1 MPLTTAQHEKRLKVP
16 AVCELLPLRDILDD
30 VIVRTNGAF
39 VAGYELHGTLSYF
52 ATDEDRNQAK
62 SLIEALLRSI
72 PDVSMRVQF
81 RYEISEDL
89 GTLLED
95 YVRTQSTTQSEL
107 MALDTHRL
115 EMWQARERE
124 GHYFGIRLH
133 AYFIW
138 DPRVHAKIY
147 HSTEKKRRDGGIV
160 FSQKK
165 CIERARKEHETL
177 LNEFE
182 SIMRGVAASL
192 EAASLG
198 PRRLNDQELFEE
210 MERAQVPA
218 LLPPLA
224 AARRPARTPQCAGA
238 GSGRQH
244 PERVRELPEHRW
256 VSALR
261 GQSEGAAG
269 CHFPGHAA
277 AVLNRGLSDCCEWSG
292 DDSRPGEGAQR
303 LQEAAQKDDRCPE
316 GQRREP

>member
-1 MPLTTAQHEKRLKVP
+1 MPLTTAQHEKKLKVP

-39 VAGYELHGTLSYF
+39 VAGYELRGTLSYF

-89 GTLLED
+89 GPLLED

-147 HSTEKKRRDGGIV
+147 HSAEKKRRDGGMV

-210 MERAQVPA
+210 IERAQVPQQRYFRP
-218 LLPPLA
+218 LL
-224 AARRPARTPQCAGA
+224 RPEELLEHR
-238 GSGRQH
+238 S
-244 PERVRELPEHRW
+244 VREQAAVGSILNESESYLNIDGYLHSVVSLKELPD
-256 VSALR
+256 AT
-261 GQSEGAAG
+261 
-269 CHFPGHAA
+269 FPGMLQRFST
-277 AVLNRGLSDCCEWSG
+277 VGFPLVVSG
-292 DDSRPGEGAQR
+292 QVMIPD
-303 LQEAAQKDDRCPE
+303 
-316 GQRREP
+316 

>member
-1 MPLTTAQHEKRLKVP
+1 MPLTTAQHKKKLKVP

-30 VIVRTNGAF
+30 VMVRTNGSF
-39 VAGYELHGTLSYF
+39 VAGYELRGTLSYF

-138 DPRVHAKIY
+138 DPRIHAKIY
-147 HSTEKKRRDGGIV
+147 HSAEKKRRDGGIA

-182 SIMRGVAASL
+182 SIMRGVSSVARSGQ
-192 EAASLG
+192 SG
-198 PRRLNDQELFEE
+198 P
-210 MERAQVPA
+210 
-218 LLPPLA
+218 A
-224 AARRPARTPQCAGA
+224 AA
-238 GSGRQH
+238 
-244 PERVRELPEHRW
+244 E
-256 VSALR
+256 
-261 GQSEGAAG
+261 
-269 CHFPGHAA
+269 
-277 AVLNRGLSDCCEWSG
+277 
-292 DDSRPGEGAQR
+292 
-303 LQEAAQKDDRCPE
+303 
-316 GQRREP
+316 